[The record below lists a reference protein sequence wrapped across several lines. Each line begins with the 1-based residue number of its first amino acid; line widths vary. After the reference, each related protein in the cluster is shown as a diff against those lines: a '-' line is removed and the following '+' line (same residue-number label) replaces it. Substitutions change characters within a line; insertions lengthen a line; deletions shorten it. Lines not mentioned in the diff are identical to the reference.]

1 MATWASAFDS
11 LRPADPSIGYSSA
24 PVGNRVPS
32 FDIHRRR
39 GPRDKNSNWRP
50 PRSTDHVTRLITSS
64 RPTGPPDGTGRNRK
78 VSLADETSIHQAPG
92 RPHPPRCGI
101 KGKAAQRVPPVISWP
116 TWPSAH
122 PLKRM
127 TTAFNGPRR
136 SLDRPKNRF
145 SCPRPSWHVAAVNG
159 PTFSI
164 CRRKRQTTQ
173 SALRTNVRFWGAGG
187 GRSTERNWPSTSSR
201 RSTSM
206 FRLVLLYWSLYLW
219 DLPPGNEDDSSY
231 NFFLK
236 MNDAGLAG
244 RAGGISSATV
254 CVPCRLTSSWTRR
267 NLPERNKRQFMTR
280 QPAINERSKSQNDSA
295 IYKLN
300 KGRKRKC
307 NRTTPGS
314 RRSSHLNAKS
324 NGKQTVG
331 LVSPM
336 TNGSAFTFHNLGPLG
351 PMTPHAEQT
360 NAHGAL

>member
-1 MATWASAFDS
+1 MGRVGRLTVPKIDFPVRGRVDTSLPSTDPLSPSAGES
-11 LRPADPSIGYSSA
+11 VKQL
-24 PVGNRVPS
+24 N
-32 FDIHRRR
+32 
-39 GPRDKNSNWRP
+39 
-50 PRSTDHVTRLITSS
+50 PRSAQTSDFEE
-64 RPTGPPDGTGRNRK
+64 P
-78 VSLADETSIHQAPG
+78 
-92 RPHPPRCGI
+92 
-101 KGKAAQRVPPVISWP
+101 
-116 TWPSAH
+116 
-122 PLKRM
+122 
-127 TTAFNGPRR
+127 
-136 SLDRPKNRF
+136 
-145 SCPRPSWHVAAVNG
+145 AVDD
-159 PTFSI
+159 
-164 CRRKRQTTQ
+164 
-173 SALRTNVRFWGAGG
+173 
-187 GRSTERNWPSTSSR
+187 R
-201 RSTSM
+201 RSTTDRPHRHADRRQCSGW
-206 FRLVLLYWSLYLW
+206 FSFIGLCICGTCLQVTRTILRTIS
-219 DLPPGNEDDSSY
+219 
-231 NFFLK
+231 LK

-267 NLPERNKRQFMTR
+267 NLPEGNKRQFMTR